1 MELIRN
7 LPDLNKA
14 ISRIKTA
21 GKKLDD
27 MIQSVGLSCL
37 SYAAEHGQV
46 TPASDLF
53 KALPKGA
60 RRNALAEWMINY
72 GPLAVRTTAEIAD
85 WSAEKGKPKEEAP
98 VFKLDKSKVLDLAEA
113 EAHPWYEF
121 RPERPVQEVFDA
133 QQAAQALLKRIQKA
147 KTQAAEGKL
156 TVEHEEEAAAT
167 CMQILSALGFEIA
180 EKAE

>member
-7 LPDLNKA
+7 LPELNKA
-14 ISRIKTA
+14 IAKIKTA

-27 MIQSVGLSCL
+27 TIQMVGMSCL
-37 SYAAEHGQV
+37 QYAEEHGQV

-60 RRNALAEWMINY
+60 RRNALAEWMVAY
-72 GPLAVRTTAEIAD
+72 GKITVKTTTEIAA
-85 WSAEKGKPKEEAP
+85 WAAEKGKGKEEAP
-98 VFKLDKSKVLDLAEA
+98 VFNYAKDKKTDLAEA
-113 EAHPWYEF
+113 EAKPWYEF

-147 KTQAAEGKL
+147 KTAAAEGTMKI
-156 TVEHEEEAAAT
+156 EHEEEAMET
-167 CMQILSALGFEIA
+167 CKLILAALGYDVQ
-180 EKAE
+180 